1 VWGDLIRF
9 IPEMNGVGKITYN
22 PDVIGPGNLPSSN
35 KLTLGGSNGTDIADA
50 NRWIKQAHPG

>member
-1 VWGDLIRF
+1 
-9 IPEMNGVGKITYN
+9 MNGVGKITYN